1 MDDLKAKLDAQNAA
15 LQIFHS
21 VGMKPLSGSMGTITA
36 KLAEF
41 GVTAH
46 RSEHGYPELRLADGT
61 AVVPS
66 AAAEKV
72 RAAIPDAFV
81 SDPRRDK
88 FTSKEDFR
96 GSPTEIA
103 QAKATAISAIG
114 IAKWENLPNTRAEA
128 ERRAIVP
135 SPDMNRK
142 DYLSMSRQD
151 RADLSGLIGPEG
163 IQLIM
168 SRTK

>member
-1 MDDLKAKLDAQNAA
+1 MDLKDKLDSQSAA

-21 VGMKPLSGSMGTITA
+21 CGMKPLSGSMDAITA

-72 RAAIPDAFV
+72 RAAIPDVFV

-103 QAKATAISAIG
+103 QAKAEAIGVIG
-114 IAKWENLPNTRAEA
+114 IAKWENLPKTKAEA
-128 ERRAIVP
+128 ERRAVVP
-135 SPDMNRK
+135 NPEMSRK

-168 SRTK
+168 ARTK